1 MRPFAETG
9 LLAIDL
15 ANTFDPWLAQPERLP
30 DAAALRRFL
39 GELGVDGEPA
49 PADLSEVRALRE
61 ALRRI
66 LGAAADEALAGA
78 RALVEPVAARVR
90 LVERDGV
97 WTLGPVAPA
106 RASLHDRLALRAVE
120 ELVAIS
126 RDSGLDRLGRCAA
139 VPCTDVFLDVTKN
152 HGRRFCSQ
160 RCSNR
165 AHARLHRARG
175 RS

>member
-1 MRPFAETG
+1 MRPFAEAG
-9 LLAIDL
+9 LVAIDL
-15 ANTFDPWLAQPERLP
+15 ANTFDPWLGEPERLP
-30 DAAALRRFL
+30 DVAALRCFL
-39 GELGVDGEPA
+39 EELGVDGEPA
-49 PADLSEVRALRE
+49 RADVSAVRALRE
-61 ALRRI
+61 ALRGI
-66 LGAAADEALAGA
+66 LGAPADEALAGA

-90 LVERDGV
+90 LVERDGA
-97 WTLGPVAPA
+97 WALGAVAPA

-120 ELVAIS
+120 ELVEIS
-126 RDSGLDRLGRCAA
+126 RDPGLERLGRCAA

-152 HGRRFCSQ
+152 RSRRFCSQ